1 MISTPVLASFRLAA
15 IMGRSGYIRMKLLLP
30 FLLTYI
36 FPVTAFAQRSPAAAA
51 SPSPSGTSGKGTEQ
65 HASSLPPPA
74 PAPEAEEL
82 IKLLKEFLTGASRND
97 VAMHERFW
105 ADDLIYTRSAG
116 VRIGKADVMRNVR
129 EEAAAGEGGEATTY
143 TAEEIR
149 VQQYGTTALVAFR
162 LVGASREGEKTEVAN
177 YLNTG
182 TFLKREGKWQAVA
195 WQATKVPTEAEA
207 KK

>member
-36 FPVTAFAQRSPAAAA
+36 LPVTAFAQRSPAAAA
-51 SPSPSGTSGKGTEQ
+51 SSSPSATSGKGAEQ

-97 VAMHERFW
+97 VAMHDRFW

-129 EEAAAGEGGEATTY
+129 EEEAAGEGGEATTY

-162 LVGASREGEKTEVAN
+162 LIGASREGEKTEVAN

-182 TFLKREGKWQAVA
+182 TFLKRDGKWQAVA